1 MPSRPR
7 TLIIGAACLVAA
19 APSSAQVLRMAPEEF
34 QVNQHEGGIQQS
46 ASVAL
51 DAGGNAV
58 VAWQSEVPGHGDE
71 IRARRFD
78 ACGAPRSD
86 EIAVN
91 AVSAG
96 QQDAPAIA
104 MTPEGSF
111 MVAWQTI
118 VQSNLEVRARRFDS
132 SGRATGGEIAV
143 NTRTGNANS
152 DPAVAIDAL
161 GNFVV
166 AWESTIAGSYE
177 IRARRFDA
185 RGTALSAELA
195 VNADIASSQRAP
207 ALAMAA
213 DGAFIV
219 AWRSNLDGSLEI
231 RARRF
236 DPSGTPASDE
246 LPVNT
251 TRVGDQV
258 APSVA
263 IAHDGTFVVAW
274 ENSFDNN
281 YDIRARRFDAHGAA
295 TTDEFAIQ
303 PGTGGQQ
310 FAPALAMAKDGNFL
324 IAWQTFKAGHL
335 DLHARSFSANATPLS
350 EAIAL
355 NSITTGNQKGP
366 TLAMNATGAVA
377 AAWHSDTP
385 GNWDIAA
392 RTGTL
397 HRGRAKNRSVC
408 AKAPAAPSSR

>member
-1 MPSRPR
+1 MRSRLNP
-7 TLIIGAACLVAA
+7 IITGAACLLAA
-19 APSSAQVLRMAPEEF
+19 APSGAEAPRMAGEEF
-34 QVNQHEGGIQQS
+34 RVNQLEGGIQQS

-51 DAGGNAV
+51 DAGGNVV

-96 QQDAPAIA
+96 QQGAPAVA

-111 MVAWQTI
+111 VVAWQTI

-132 SGRATGGEIAV
+132 RGAPAGGEIAV
-143 NTRTGNANS
+143 NTHTGNANS
-152 DPAVAIDAL
+152 DPAVAIDAR

-177 IRARRFDA
+177 IRARRFDS
-185 RGTALSAELA
+185 RGAALSAEVA
-195 VNADIASSQRAP
+195 VNADTQSSQRAP
-207 ALAMAA
+207 ALAMAS
-213 DGAFIV
+213 DGRFVV

-258 APSVA
+258 APTVA
-263 IAHDGTFVVAW
+263 ISPDGTFVIAW
-274 ENSFDNN
+274 ENAFDNN
-281 YDIRARRFDAHGAA
+281 YDIRARPFDSQG
-295 TTDEFAIQ
+295 TPKTDEFTVQ
-303 PGTGGQQ
+303 PSSGAPQ
-310 FAPALAMAKDGNFL
+310 FAPTLAMANNGHFL

-335 DLHARSFSANATPLS
+335 DLQARPFTANATPLS
-350 EAIAL
+350 EAFAL
-355 NSITTGNQKGP
+355 NTVATGNQKSP
-366 TLAMNATGAVA
+366 ALAINATGTFA
-377 AAWHSDTP
+377 AAWHSDAV

-392 RTGTL
+392 RTGGLQPT
-397 HRGRAKNRSVC
+397 KRSAC
-408 AKAPAAPSSR
+408 QRPSEGGTARK